1 MHLIN
6 GSHFNSMVG
15 LYSLV
20 NDEDNKEQKQEKTI
34 GNNLVGSI
42 ERAFHSI
49 SFCGSTKFAFVLEN
63 DANEDG
69 NFDFLG
75 GGGGGQSA

>member
-34 GNNLVGSI
+34 GNSLVWSI
-42 ERAFHSI
+42 QRAFHLI
-49 SFCGSTKFAFVLEN
+49 SCSVGQLSSLLFWKMTQTKTVILT
-63 DANEDG
+63 
-69 NFDFLG
+69 
-75 GGGGGQSA
+75 S